1 MRYHYEKPTIYSSMY
16 GKLYFCEHPVYSR
29 CTLFEID
36 KKGLAIIQQRFE
48 EETKSTSWTD
58 YSVRSYL
65 KEKGIKKTIKAL
77 IREK

>member
-1 MRYHYEKPTIYSSMY
+1 MIIKEVEKRDDFTITTY
-16 GKLYFCEHPVYSR
+16 
-29 CTLFEID
+29 
-36 KKGLAIIQQRFE
+36 
-48 EETKSTSWTD
+48 